1 MLRKTIKIV
10 LLSTIALA
18 FVLALFLVQTDIPLD
33 ELKQKYAGPSSKFL
47 NMEDMNIHYRVEGQG
62 SPLVLL
68 HGTGSSLHTWDGWV
82 QALSDSFRIIR
93 LDLPAFGLT
102 GPHPNHDYRIA
113 TYVKLLHSFLDELE
127 VRQMALAGNSL
138 GGFIAWRYA
147 LQYAEQVQKL
157 ILIGASGYPTDDP
170 PPLVFKLAQTPV
182 LNSLLAKISMRSL
195 IEKSLKQVYADD
207 SKVTR
212 PLIDRYYELSLRSG
226 NREAFV
232 ARATTNMADHFD
244 QLDQLRIPVLLM
256 WGEQDRWTP
265 VRYLDMFAQKLAG
278 DVETNIYPDL
288 GHVPMEEAPARTAA
302 DARIFLLPQRVPWQ
316 TSK

>member
-1 MLRKTIKIV
+1 MKIV
-10 LLSTIALA
+10 LLSTIVLIV
-18 FVLALFLVQTDIPLD
+18 VLALFLVQKDMPLD
-33 ELKQKYAGPSSKFL
+33 ELEQKYASPSSKFI
-47 NMEDMNIHYRVEGQG
+47 NMADMNIHYRVEGKG

-113 TYVKLLHSFLDELE
+113 TYVKLLHSFLDELK
-127 VRQMALAGNSL
+127 VRKMALAGNSL

-147 LQYAEQVQKL
+147 LQYPEQVKKL
-157 ILIGASGYPTDDP
+157 ILIDASGYPSNDP

-182 LNSLLAKISMRSL
+182 LNNLLAKISMRSL
-195 IEKSLKQVYADD
+195 IEKSLKEVYADD
-207 SKVTR
+207 SKVTES
-212 PLIDRYYELSLRSG
+212 LIDRYYEMSLRSG

-232 ARATTNMADHFD
+232 ARANTSMADHFD
-244 QLDQLRIPVLLM
+244 QLEQLRIPVLLM

-265 VRYLDMFAQKLAG
+265 VKYLDRFAQKLAG
-278 DVETNIYPDL
+278 DVETKIYPDL

-302 DARIFLLPQRVPWQ
+302 DARTFLLAQRVALQ
-316 TSK
+316 SNK